1 MKTTKNYFNYLFIAL
16 TLVFSI
22 SLSSCSDDDENVGSK
37 NDLIGTW
44 QSIHSEGYITY
55 TEYPEDNE
63 EWNEDYKNGETTTFY
78 QDYTFKE
85 NSEEGT
91 WSLSGNKL
99 TMNYKGYY
107 EGEDWTEVWKILELN
122 TNTFVF
128 ELHEKDSEGDFY
140 TKETLKKISD

>member
-1 MKTTKNYFNYLFIAL
+1 MKTTKNYFNYLFVAL

-44 QSIHSEGYITY
+44 QCIHSEGY
-55 TEYPEDNE
+55 EKDNKYPEDNDK
-63 EWNEDYKNGETTTFY
+63 WDEDYKNGYVITFN
-78 QDYTFKE
+78 DDKTFNHE
-85 NSEEGT
+85 GEEGT